1 MKTIGIYRIT
11 CTVNGKVYIGSSENV
26 GHRLVAHRSML
37 RRQTHSSRALQ
48 RAWLK
53 HGPDAF
59 TFELIETC
67 DPEVLLVREQH
78 HIDSHRSAESRYGFN
93 GCPVAGTRKGSPQ
106 PPSVA
111 ETMRRVHTGK
121 PKSPEHRVKIAAA
134 HRGKP
139 KHTEESRAKLSAITQ
154 AQMQNPDQIE
164 LRRRRASSQGRANG
178 KFAT

>member
-37 RRQTHSSRALQ
+37 RRQTHSSRGLQ

-59 TFELIETC
+59 TFEVIETC
-67 DPEVLLVREQH
+67 AQAELLEREQH
-78 HIDSHRSAESRYGFN
+78 HIDSHRAADGRYGFN

-106 PPSVA
+106 PASVA
-111 ETMRRVHTGK
+111 ETLRQVHTGK
-121 PKSPEHRVKIAAA
+121 PKSPEHRAKIAAA

-139 KHTEESRAKLSAITQ
+139 KHTEESKARLR
-154 AQMQNPDQIE
+154 E
-164 LRRRRASSQGRANG
+164 LAARQYEDPEARRAAGVFGRLSRGGRG
-178 KFAT
+178 KES

>member
-37 RRQTHSSRALQ
+37 RHQTHSSRAMQ
-48 RAWLK
+48 RAWDK
-53 HGPDAF
+53 HGPAVF
-59 TFELIETC
+59 TFEVIEIC
-67 DPEVLLVREQH
+67 AQVDLLVREQH
-78 HIDSHRSAESRYGFN
+78 HIDSHRAAESRFGFN

-121 PKSPEHRVKIAAA
+121 PKSPEHRAKIAAA
-134 HRGKP
+134 HLGRP
-139 KHTEESRAKLSAITQ
+139 KHTEESRARLREIAA
-154 AQMQNPDQIE
+154 AQYADPDA
-164 LRRRRASSQGRANG
+164 RRRAGEFGRLSRGGRG
-178 KFAT
+178 KQP